1 MVSFQ
6 AAPGRNDGFW
16 SASKTEIWKR
26 KTQLQKIL
34 ECQNQQKQNDILGKP
49 VLSTYLKFVLCNKI
63 FFTNQ
68 IKTQKLFHKKQLQ
81 KQGEKKLTS
90 FFGKLMLMKAQ
101 LRIDS
106 ANVTSLRMRL

>member
-26 KTQLQKIL
+26 KIQLQKIL

-49 VLSTYLKFVLCNKI
+49 VISTYLKFVLCYKI
-63 FFTNQ
+63 FFTYQ
-68 IKTQKLFHKKQLQ
+68 IQTRKLFHKKQLQ
-81 KQGEKKLTS
+81 KQGKKFTS